1 MLVGHGKMVFLRQV
15 SGLGT
20 WARVLVIFL
29 FAWGLL
35 VLIFASKLNGPY
47 SSVSDFDYATKRLNQ
62 AIEYV
67 EQSKKRNAEIKTLI
81 DAYIR

>member
-1 MLVGHGKMVFLRQV
+1 MSFLRQV

-20 WARVLVIFL
+20 WARVLVIFV

-47 SSVSDFDYATKRLNQ
+47 SSISDYDHATKRLNQ
-62 AIEYV
+62 AIDYL
-67 EQSKKRNAEIKTLI
+67 EQSKKRNTEIKALI
-81 DAYIR
+81 DEYIRYE